1 MGKSMMFRLIVL
13 ASSIF
18 FYFATEVFTAEKSP
32 EKISTFNKSEAETPS
47 TVDIPVYTISEVIL
61 GAEGKVPDFSWV
73 DENGVTLKFSEVSK
87 NKVVFLNFWATWCGP
102 CRREVPDICELKKEF
117 PEKDVVI
124 IGVALDKD
132 DANGKAIDKVKK
144 FIKDRNVNYTII
156 LGDLDLI
163 DAFGSD
169 KIQSIPTTFI
179 IDKQGNI
186 PENAII
192 GARSKD
198 QFGSAIK
205 EKMN

>member
-1 MGKSMMFRLIVL
+1 MIVRFL
-13 ASSIF
+13 VVVAMVLTMNVAQTFASNYSIEPSV
-18 FYFATEVFTAEKSP
+18 TKTADAG
-32 EKISTFNKSEAETPS
+32 STT
-47 TVDIPVYTISEVIL
+47 TQDIPVYALSEVIPSAS
-61 GAEGKVPDFSWV
+61 AEKVPDFTWV
-73 DENGVTLKFSEVSK
+73 DENGITQKFSEVSK

-117 PEKDVVI
+117 PDKDVAI
-124 IGVALDKD
+124 IGIALDKD
-132 DANGKAIDKVKK
+132 DNNGKALDKVKK

-163 DAFGSD
+163 EAFGAD

-179 IDKQGNI
+179 IDRKGNY
-186 PENAII
+186 PESAII

>member
-1 MGKSMMFRLIVL
+1 MILRFLVVVAMVL
-13 ASSIF
+13 TVNVTQSSASNYSNELSSVTTTPD
-18 FYFATEVFTAEKSP
+18 AG
-32 EKISTFNKSEAETPS
+32 STT
-47 TVDIPVYTISEVIL
+47 TQDVPVYTLSEVIPSAS
-61 GAEGKVPDFSWV
+61 AEKVPDFTWI
-73 DENGVTLKFSEVSK
+73 DENGVTQKFSEVSK

-117 PEKDVVI
+117 PDKDVAI
-124 IGVALDKD
+124 IGIALDKD
-132 DANGKAIDKVKK
+132 DNNGKALDKVKK

-163 DAFGSD
+163 EAFGAD

-179 IDKQGNI
+179 IDRKGNY
-186 PENAII
+186 PESAII

-198 QFGSAIK
+198 QFGAAIK